1 MYYVYVLKSLR
12 NKKLYKGLTNDL
24 KRRLAEH
31 NSGHSEFTRNN
42 GPWKL
47 LYYECF
53 SDKKDAMDEE
63 AFLKSGKGRE
73 RLSYMLK
80 NTLKSDRA

>member
-12 NKKLYKGLTNDL
+12 NGKLYKGLTNDL

-31 NSGHSEFTRNN
+31 NSGHSEFTSNN

-53 SDKKDAMDEE
+53 SNKKDAAEEE

-73 RLSYMLK
+73 RLSYVLK
-80 NTLKSDRA
+80 NTLESNQA